1 MPNPGKI
8 SLFVMDVDGVLTDGT
23 IFYTDLGEELKAFN
37 VQDGLGLKLLRKS
50 GIKLAVISGRESKP
64 LEKRLEDIGITE
76 VWLKCANKVEALKDI
91 CQSHQIDRS
100 EVAFMGDDLIDL
112 GVMKYAGYAIAP
124 QNAVA
129 EVKAVSNFV
138 TVKEGGKGA
147 VREACDH
154 LAGLGGYRLIE
165 FLER

>member
-64 LEKRLEDIGITE
+64 LEKRLEDLGITE

>member
-1 MPNPGKI
+1 MPNPKKI

-50 GIKLAVISGRESKP
+50 GVELAVISGRESKP
-64 LEKRLEDIGITE
+64 LEKRLADLGIAE
-76 VWLKCANKVEALKDI
+76 VWLKCPNKVEALKDI
-91 CQSHQIDRS
+91 CESHRIDRS

-129 EVKAVSNFV
+129 EVKAVANFV
-138 TVKEGGKGA
+138 TRKEGGKGA
-147 VREACDH
+147 AREACEH
-154 LAGLGGYRLIE
+154 IVGLSGQRLIE